1 MARFNFLTKLVVK
14 TSLLFAGGVASVLL
28 VATAAVGF
36 RVSPWLS
43 DPRDR
48 LRDLLVQASV
58 RPGIT
63 ARLNEHYD
71 ASDQDAWLDVF
82 YPSEL
87 KDEVRLPTIV
97 WVHGGGFTAGSKD
110 GIASYLKVLAA
121 KNFTV
126 VGVNYSLAPARKYPT
141 PVLQVNTALGYLSKN
156 EAELHIDASKLFLA
170 GDSAGAQIAAQL
182 AIVVSNSPYAKQM
195 GVTPSI
201 NRRQLLGV
209 MLYSGGYDLHNRSSE
224 LVSSYIGPKDFTND
238 PRLKE
243 SSVIR
248 NISADFPAMFI
259 TAGNADWLA
268 PQARLLVETATKL
281 GISVDSLLFPDDY
294 KPPLPHEY
302 QFNLQTEAG
311 QLALERTT
319 KFITARSQ

>member
-1 MARFNFLTKLVVK
+1 MVK

-43 DPRDR
+43 DPHDR

-110 GIASYLKVLAA
+110 GIASYLKV
-121 KNFTV
+121 
-126 VGVNYSLAPARKYPT
+126 
-141 PVLQVNTALGYLSKN
+141 GYLSKN

-170 GDSAGAQIAAQL
+170 GDLAGAQIAAQL
-182 AIVVSNSPYAKQM
+182 AIVVSNSPYAK
-195 GVTPSI
+195 
-201 NRRQLLGV
+201 
-209 MLYSGGYDLHNRSSE
+209 
-224 LVSSYIGPKDFTND
+224 
-238 PRLKE
+238 
-243 SSVIR
+243 
-248 NISADFPAMFI
+248 
-259 TAGNADWLA
+259 
-268 PQARLLVETATKL
+268 
-281 GISVDSLLFPDDY
+281 
-294 KPPLPHEY
+294 
-302 QFNLQTEAG
+302 
-311 QLALERTT
+311 
-319 KFITARSQ
+319 